1 MADEDNFDIDIY
13 GDETAQDDHQAAQA
27 NQEGYGN
34 GDGMTTEDA
43 ANSGAAMDNQY
54 EDTHGNPPANGQTQ
68 QSLPT
73 SADDPKSSQL
83 QQQQYPSESAATPT
97 SSMAGTKRKTYD
109 GRNVDPNAT
118 NSTVV
123 SELHWW
129 HTEDDVRGWCARAE
143 VEDDIKDITFN
154 EHKVNGKSKGY
165 VCRVRFD
172 RQNTN

>member
-13 GDETAQDDHQAAQA
+13 GDEAQDEKPTQPGQD
-27 NQEGYGN
+27 GYEN
-34 GDGMTTEDA
+34 GGSMTTEQP
-43 ANSGAAMDNQY
+43 G
-54 EDTHGNPPANGQTQ
+54 
-68 QSLPT
+68 T
-73 SADDPKSSQL
+73 SAHGMDHQFSEAQGGGNADGQAQPAVSGPADEPKSHPQL
-83 QQQQYPSESAATPT
+83 QNVPSESTATPT
-97 SSMAGTKRKTYD
+97 PSMAGTKRKTYD

-118 NSTVV
+118 SSAVV

-165 VCRVRFD
+165 VAHRSARV
-172 RQNTN
+172 